1 MRGLLRSRRTSDDS
15 GFSLVELLVYIFLF
29 AIVGTMVVMLILN
42 GFRSQTR
49 ITETT
54 ARTGEAQNASL
65 QLEYDIRH
73 AIEAQ
78 VDLGG
83 TLLRT
88 RTFVGSGTTGTW
100 QCRGW
105 FYDSA
110 SSTLRRTMDASAV
123 ASATAASAATWNI
136 YARDVEASVP
146 FREGAPKPDGTWNS
160 SAKAVA
166 LDFSAVPPTW
176 GVGTKIDTVVNQR
189 PQSDNGEGGQ
199 STCF

>member
-1 MRGLLRSRRTSDDS
+1 MNRLLASRRLTNDS
-15 GFSLVELLVYIFLF
+15 GFSLVELLVYILLF
-29 AIVGTMVVMLILN
+29 AIVGTMVVMLIIN

-65 QLEYDIRH
+65 QLEYDVRH

-88 RTFVGSGTTGTW
+88 RTFVGSGATGTW

-110 SSTLRRTMDASAV
+110 TSTLHRTTDPTEV
-123 ASATAASAATWNI
+123 ASASATSAASWSI

-146 FREGAPKPDGTWNS
+146 FRAGAPNPDGTWNA

-176 GVGTKIDTVVNQR
+176 GVGTKIDTIVNQR
-189 PQSDNGEGGQ
+189 PQTDNGEGGQ
-199 STCF
+199 STCL